1 MRHVTLTN
9 ILLGAAGARR
19 TSTGGGPTRRTFVLT
34 FAAILSIVPRFQVSV
49 QAGIGKPLAKR
60 ISVVPKR
67 VTGETH
73 LARKARARVRMLS
86 FIMVSCSQMR
96 SWTLCVRDRCVSM
109 AVETLIELKILR
121 AMEDTFC
128 PRLSLFGCRRKS
140 RMARWSLRVS
150 CA

>member
-1 MRHVTLTN
+1 ME
-9 ILLGAAGARR
+9 ARR
-19 TSTGGGPTRRTFVLT
+19 TSTGGGLIRRTFVLT

-96 SWTLCVRDRCVSM
+96 SWTLYIRDYYISIV
-109 AVETLIELKILR
+109 VETLIKLKSLR
-121 AMEDTFC
+121 AIEDTFY
-128 PRLSLFGCRRKS
+128 PRLLLFRYRRKS
-140 RMARWSLRVS
+140 LIAR
-150 CA
+150 